1 MERNLQGSESTQEKA
16 QRARIIQ
23 SLLQDRYPSASIAL
37 HYTNPLQLL
46 ISVILSAQCTDA
58 RVNMVTPALFKKYT
72 TAEAFAHA
80 NPSELEHSIHS
91 TGFYRNKAKN
101 IINCCRVL
109 IEKYGGEVPPSMDAL
124 VQLPGV
130 GRKTANCVLSGA
142 FNMTSG
148 IVVDTHVARVSQ
160 RLGLTRN
167 ANPVKIETDLCQVI
181 ERKDWLSFGDALIQ
195 HGRQICGARKP
206 QCGLCILN
214 SVCPSSEA

>member
-1 MERNLQGSESTQEKA
+1 MPILP
-16 QRARIIQ
+16 
-23 SLLQDRYPSASIAL
+23 SLNTRSIRRDFTA
-37 HYTNPLQLL
+37 TRQK
-46 ISVILSAQCTDA
+46 ILSTA
-58 RVNMVTPALFKKYT
+58 
-72 TAEAFAHA
+72 AEA
-80 NPSELEHSIHS
+80 
-91 TGFYRNKAKN
+91 
-101 IINCCRVL
+101 L